1 MAQRTGRLSCSRCGA
16 NNFDTVTACWKCG
29 AALSSAGAPMPVM
42 PVAASMAPMSGE
54 RPAPVFMPIAP
65 SGNPAMAK
73 RAAIALALTIPFL
86 GLPIGWAF
94 MMIEDS
100 RRQAIGRFCVNWS
113 LFGLVLHLF
122 LGYLGMAA
130 LGQMALKYLP
140 AIAGGLQNSSRG
152 MSPDSSLPKGLDSD
166 LH

>member
-29 AALSSAGAPMPVM
+29 AALGTAGVAMPPMPV
-42 PVAASMAPMSGE
+42 AQAGAGE
-54 RPAPVFMPIAP
+54 RPLPLILPTVT
-65 SGNPAMAK
+65 SGSSATAK
-73 RAAIALALTIPFL
+73 RAALALALTIPFL

-113 LFGLVLHLF
+113 LVGLVLHLF
-122 LGYLGMAA
+122 FTYLGMQA
-130 LGQMALKYLP
+130 LGQLALKYLP
-140 AIAGGLQNSSRG
+140 MIAGGLQNSSRG
-152 MSPDSSLPKGLDSD
+152 AAPDSSLPKGFETDP
-166 LH
+166 H

>member
-1 MAQRTGRLSCSRCGA
+1 MAQRTGRVSCSRCGA

-29 AALSSAGAPMPVM
+29 AALGGASANMPVM
-42 PVAASMAPMSGE
+42 PVAASMPEE
-54 RPAPVFMPIAP
+54 RSAPVFISTAP
-65 SGNPAMAK
+65 SGNPALAK

-113 LFGLVLHLF
+113 LLGLVLHLF
-122 LGYLGMAA
+122 LGYLSMQA
-130 LGQMALKYLP
+130 LAQLGLKYLP
-140 AIAGGLQNSSRG
+140 MIAGGLQNNSRS
-152 MSPDSSLPKGLDSD
+152 MSPDSALPKGSDTD

>member
-1 MAQRTGRLSCSRCGA
+1 MAQRTGRVSCSRCGA

-29 AALSSAGAPMPVM
+29 TALGAAPVSMPVM
-42 PVAASMAPMSGE
+42 PPAASMSGE
-54 RPAPVFMPIAP
+54 RPAPVYMPTTP
-65 SGNPAMAK
+65 SGNPALAK

-113 LFGLVLHLF
+113 LIGLVLHLF

-130 LGQMALKYLP
+130 LGQLALKYLP
-140 AIAGGLQNSSRG
+140 MIAGGLQNSSRNA
-152 MSPDSSLPKGLDSD
+152 SPDSSLPKGFDTD
-166 LH
+166 PH

>member
-1 MAQRTGRLSCSRCGA
+1 MAQRTGRVSCSRCGA

-29 AALSSAGAPMPVM
+29 AALGTANAPVPMM
-42 PVAASMAPMSGE
+42 PVAASMPGE
-54 RPAPVFMPIAP
+54 RPAPVVVQAGP
-65 SGNPAMAK
+65 SGNPALAK

-113 LFGLVLHLF
+113 LLGLVLHLF
-122 LGYLGMAA
+122 LGYLGMQA
-130 LGQMALKYLP
+130 LAQLGLKYLP
-140 AIAGGLQNSSRG
+140 LIAGGLQNNSRS
-152 MSPDSSLPKGLDSD
+152 MTPDSGLPKGFDPPD
-166 LH
+166 PR

>member
-1 MAQRTGRLSCSRCGA
+1 MAQRTGRLSCPRCGA

-29 AALSSAGAPMPVM
+29 TALSAAGAPLPIM
-42 PVAASMAPMSGE
+42 PVAAAMPGE
-54 RPAPVFMPIAP
+54 RQSPIALP
-65 SGNPAMAK
+65 PPPTQGNSAVAK

-113 LFGLVLHLF
+113 LVGLVLHLF
-122 LGYLGMAA
+122 LTYLGMQAM
-130 LGQMALKYLP
+130 GQMALKYLP
-140 AIAGGLQNSSRG
+140 MIMGGLQNSSRNAA
-152 MSPDSSLPKGLDSD
+152 PDSNLPKGFDTEPR
-166 LH
+166 